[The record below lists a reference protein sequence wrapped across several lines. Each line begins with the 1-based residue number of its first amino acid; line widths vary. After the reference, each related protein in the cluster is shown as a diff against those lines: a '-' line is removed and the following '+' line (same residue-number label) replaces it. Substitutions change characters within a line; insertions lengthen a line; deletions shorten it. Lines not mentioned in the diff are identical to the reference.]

1 MMDPL
6 SSRTR
11 FLNSIRRIRVD
22 RPPIWLM
29 RQAGRY
35 LPEYRKIRKEVR
47 GFLDLCYNP
56 DLASEVTIQPIR
68 RFQLDAAIIFSDIL
82 VIPHAAGSKLVF
94 KEKEGPK
101 LTPLKNKNDISA
113 LNFREI
119 TERLTPVYKAI
130 KITRQRLG
138 EGTAIIGFSGAPWT
152 LATYMVEGGTSREF
166 LQIRRLAS
174 ENPDLLQD
182 LFKSLESSIATHLIN
197 QIEAGADAVQIFD
210 SWAGILNTPDFEC
223 WCLDPIIRI
232 CERIK
237 NIYPQT
243 PIIVFP
249 RLAGIR
255 YLDFLGKPA
264 VNVISID
271 QTVPLNWAR
280 KYLFPSL
287 AIQGNLDPMS
297 LLVGGERLKSDVYK
311 ILEAFGDQPGFIFNL
326 GHGVIKDTNPEN
338 VEALCEV
345 IRSWPGDSG

>member
-1 MMDPL
+1 MTDAL
-6 SSRTR
+6 TSKTR
-11 FLNSIRRIRVD
+11 FLNSVRKIRVD

-35 LPEYRKIRKEVR
+35 LPEYRKIRGEVR

-101 LTPLKNKNDISA
+101 LTPITNKNDVSA
-113 LNFREI
+113 LNFSEM
-119 TERLTPVYKAI
+119 TERLAPVYESI

-138 EGTAIIGFSGAPWT
+138 ECTAIIGFSGAPWT
-152 LATYMVEGGTSREF
+152 LATYMVEGGSSREF
-166 LQIRRLAS
+166 LKIRQLAS
-174 ENPDLLQD
+174 ENPELLQD
-182 LFKSLESSIATHLIN
+182 LFTSLESSIVAHLIS

-223 WCLDPIIRI
+223 WCLNPIIRI

-237 NIYPQT
+237 SIYPQT

-255 YLDFLGKPA
+255 YLNFLGNPA
-264 VNVISID
+264 VDVISID
-271 QTVPLNWAR
+271 QTVPLNWAM
-280 KYLFPSL
+280 KYLSPSF
-287 AIQGNLDPMS
+287 AIQGNLDPIS
-297 LLVGGERLKSDVYK
+297 LLVGGERLKSDVYT
-311 ILEAFGDQPGFIFNL
+311 IMDAFGDQPGFIFNL

-345 IRSWPGDSG
+345 VRSWPGDSR